1 MNDNLRNAMVAARI
15 TPTDV
20 AAALAVDPKTVSRW
34 LTGRL
39 PYPRHRWAV
48 ADLLHVHE
56 TDLWPQLAQQH
67 RSLAAGV
74 QAIYPHRWA
83 VPNSVWHT
91 LFQGAAEEIDILAYS
106 GLFLLEDRRILDALI
121 DRARAGVKLRIL
133 LGDPDSPQVAVRGTS
148 EGIGADV
155 MASRIKNALALYRPL
170 LGIPNVELRLHRT
183 ALYNS
188 IYRADTELLVNMHAY
203 ATPAADAPVMHL
215 HHARE
220 QGVATVYLASL
231 ERIWSTATPHNDPPR
246 PDSGQLSSPMRCL
259 TFLSQDM
266 DDR

>member
-15 TPTDV
+15 TTTDV

-34 LTGRL
+34 LKGRI

-67 RSLAAGV
+67 RSLADGV

-83 VPNSVWHT
+83 VPRIVWQT
-91 LFQGAAEEIDILAYS
+91 LFQSAAEEIDILTYS

-121 DRARAGVKLRIL
+121 DRARAGVKVRVL
-133 LGDPDSPQVAVRGTS
+133 LGDPTSPQVAVRGTD

-155 MASRIKNALALYRPL
+155 MAARIKNALALYRPL
-170 LGIPNVELRLHRT
+170 LGIPNVEVRLHRT
-183 ALYNS
+183 VLYNS
-188 IYRADTELLVNMHAY
+188 IYRADTELLINIHAY

-215 HHARE
+215 HHADE
-220 QGVATVYLASL
+220 QGASTVYLASF
-231 ERIWSTATPHNDPPR
+231 ERIWATATPHKDQPR
-246 PDSGQLSSPMRCL
+246 SDSGQS
-259 TFLSQDM
+259 
-266 DDR
+266 